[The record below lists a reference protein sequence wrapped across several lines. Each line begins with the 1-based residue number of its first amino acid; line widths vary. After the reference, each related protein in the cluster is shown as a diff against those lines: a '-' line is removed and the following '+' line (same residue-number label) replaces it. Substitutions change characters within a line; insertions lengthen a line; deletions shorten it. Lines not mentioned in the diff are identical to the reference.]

1 MSCYLGGHVGA
12 LLSAL
17 GARSATEE
25 SGMTG
30 VTLAECVAIYGDED
44 GLRYYEEY
52 ERERE
57 VEKSR
62 CRVTEDHDDNSQ
74 IGSPL
79 VNPCPHGAVVQSGSS
94 SGTPPGD
101 RATVGTPAST
111 DPQVTPHHLEDT
123 QEPPRRPNAQRRGSA
138 LFEDEEEEA
147 ASDSDDE
154 SRAADRTR
162 GDPEGAE
169 DNSTG
174 EVAKHAEEAS
184 SLGDDEVLESQ
195 LDAEVGDIFVP
206 PIGATPPW
214 EDPRRRRIFNSPRA
228 GRIECFFL
236 EEDGE
241 RTKICEQGGARLRWV
256 PRELVARHRGP
267 AGSAELFDKFGGDEE
282 DDDEGTANANAGR
295 ASRRRRLIP
304 STPKAR
310 LRRFN
315 LSPSLTPRRFIE
327 NNTSVS
333 SPSLAQ
339 GRAKRLKTSTTPAA
353 KRASAE
359 VQHKPVVVDS
369 TLQQWRLF
377 EYLSSASPTQWVRKN
392 ISGAADPELKRIVAD
407 GFHGLIP
414 DEELMT
420 IARSGRSE
428 TPVRIAALMALLP
441 SGTAA
446 QNKDRCGEVAAS
458 VGEELSSGSAPIDIG
473 VVILVAICRQMS
485 ECMPIAQAKTARG
498 LIIFTLAALVRV
510 RVLWSVLEVPLPLG
524 LGQATAAEASEEEIL
539 RDVRFKN
546 ASLGERLTG
555 ALLVVC
561 GRRLMSGSGPEMR
574 IATILPWVVVN
585 GPKRVTSGRPSEEG
599 EGSVAP
605 PSEPSA
611 LFTRSDRFPEN
622 AVLHACRVMMGTG
635 ACTVSVDDAFAP
647 THPLQVEVYYKL
659 LLESG
664 CDRGALFTQLDKW
677 GTASPP
683 VAGSLLEIMIRD
695 YPQQCYGSRLWEKV
709 EDADLYRLVNR
720 LPGSGKL
727 GEAALRRLRPPRT
740 WPDRVRL
747 SPRTVEAA
755 WDISCALT
763 DAVLYSR
770 ALDDDSNRQEMEAA
784 LQFLVD
790 ALPALLGTGDIRPGL
805 LLHCGGLMDPRHTK
819 MLKTKNSPEPRPY
832 WVILSDERL
841 LKWYFDHNPDAEI
854 VRYARDHSG
863 VRPVRPLPPAL
874 FTEMSDKTRRTA
886 SEVARV
892 FYTKLFEVWKE
903 ADVERGLHRANVLRW
918 IFTQDYTPPEASLR
932 CLEGCYKD
940 ALLSWLSGISLR
952 PPAFVINR
960 IQSLID

>member
-1 MSCYLGGHVGA
+1 MRALRCRARLLRPDGLLRVPMSCYLGGHVGA

-30 VTLAECVAIYGDED
+30 VTLAECVAIYGNED
-44 GLRYYEEY
+44 GPRYYDEY
-52 ERERE
+52 ERERK
-57 VEKSR
+57 VEKSPSR
-62 CRVTEDHDDNSQ
+62 
-74 IGSPL
+74 L
-79 VNPCPHGAVVQSGSS
+79 VEGRNDTSQSGSS

-101 RATVGTPAST
+101 RASVGTPAST

-123 QEPPRRPNAQRRGSA
+123 QEPSRRPNGQGGGSA
-138 LFEDEEEEA
+138 LFGEEEEEA
-147 ASDSDDE
+147 ASHSDDE
-154 SRAADRTR
+154 SCASDGTR
-162 GDPEGAE
+162 GDPEETE
-169 DNSTG
+169 DNSAG
-174 EVAKHAEEAS
+174 EVASHVEEGS

-206 PIGATPPW
+206 SIGATPPW
-214 EDPRRRRIFNSPRA
+214 EDPRRRRIFNSPGA

-267 AGSAELFDKFGGDEE
+267 AGSAELFAKFGGDEE
-282 DDDEGTANANAGR
+282 DDDEGKAANANAGM
-295 ASRRRRLIP
+295 ASRRRRRLVP

-327 NNTSVS
+327 NNTTVS
-333 SPSLAQ
+333 SPAMAQ

-353 KRASAE
+353 IRASAE
-359 VQHKPVVVDS
+359 AQLKPVVVDS

-392 ISGAADPELKRIVAD
+392 ISGAADPELKRMVAD

-414 DEELMT
+414 DEELLA
-420 IARSGRSE
+420 IARSGHSD
-428 TPVRIAALMALLP
+428 TPVRIAALMALLS

-446 QNKDRCGEVAAS
+446 QNKDYCNEVAAS
-458 VGEELSSGSAPIDIG
+458 VGEELRSGSAPIDIG
-473 VVILVAICRQMS
+473 VVILVAICWQMS

-498 LIIFTLAALVRV
+498 LIVFTLATLVRV
-510 RVLWSVLEVPLPLG
+510 RVLWSVLDLPLPLG
-524 LGQATAAEASEEEIL
+524 LGQATAADASEEEIL
-539 RDVRFKN
+539 RDVRLKN

-561 GRRLMSGSGPEMR
+561 GKRLMSGSGPEMTM
-574 IATILPWVVVN
+574 ATILPWVVVN
-585 GPKRVTSGRPSEEG
+585 GPKRATSGRPSEEG

-611 LFTRSDRFPEN
+611 LFTRSDRFPES

-635 ACTVSVDDAFAP
+635 ACTLAVDDAFTP
-647 THPLQVEVYYKL
+647 THQLQVEVYYKL

-695 YPQQCYGSRLWEKV
+695 YPQQCYASRLWEKV

-727 GEAALRRLRPPRT
+727 GEAALRRLRPARI

-755 WDISCALT
+755 WDMSCALT

-770 ALDDDSNRQEMEAA
+770 ALDDGTNYQEMEVA

-790 ALPALLGTGDIRPGL
+790 ALPALLSTGDIRPGL
-805 LLHCGGLMDPRHTK
+805 LLH
-819 MLKTKNSPEPRPY
+819 
-832 WVILSDERL
+832 
-841 LKWYFDHNPDAEI
+841 
-854 VRYARDHSG
+854 
-863 VRPVRPLPPAL
+863 
-874 FTEMSDKTRRTA
+874 
-886 SEVARV
+886 
-892 FYTKLFEVWKE
+892 
-903 ADVERGLHRANVLRW
+903 
-918 IFTQDYTPPEASLR
+918 
-932 CLEGCYKD
+932 
-940 ALLSWLSGISLR
+940 
-952 PPAFVINR
+952 
-960 IQSLID
+960 

>member
-17 GARSATEE
+17 GARSATEQ

-57 VEKSR
+57 GDRVEKSPSR
-62 CRVTEDHDDNSQ
+62 LVEGRDDTSE
-74 IGSPL
+74 IGGPL
-79 VNPCPHGAVVQSGSS
+79 VNPCPHGAVVQSGSA

-101 RATVGTPAST
+101 RASVRTPAST

-123 QEPPRRPNAQRRGSA
+123 QEPPRRPNAQGGGSA
-138 LFEDEEEEA
+138 LFGEEES

-154 SRAADRTR
+154 SRASDGTR

-174 EVAKHAEEAS
+174 EVVSHAEEVS

-282 DDDEGTANANAGR
+282 DDDDEGTANANAGR

-333 SPSLAQ
+333 SPAMAQ
-339 GRAKRLKTSTTPAA
+339 GRAKRLKTSTTPSGS
-353 KRASAE
+353 RTSAE
-359 VQHKPVVVDS
+359 AQHKPVVVDS

-414 DEELMT
+414 DEDLMT

-428 TPVRIAALMALLP
+428 TPVRIAALMALLS

-446 QNKDRCGEVAAS
+446 QNKDRCSEVAAS
-458 VGEELSSGSAPIDIG
+458 AGEEFSSGSAPIDIG

-498 LIIFTLAALVRV
+498 LIVFTLAALVRV
-510 RVLWSVLEVPLPLG
+510 RVLWSVLDVPLPLG
-524 LGQATAAEASEEEIL
+524 LGQATAADPSEEEIL

-555 ALLVVC
+555 V
-561 GRRLMSGSGPEMR
+561 SWS
-574 IATILPWVVVN
+574 
-585 GPKRVTSGRPSEEG
+585 
-599 EGSVAP
+599 SVA
-605 PSEPSA
+605 SA
-611 LFTRSDRFPEN
+611 
-622 AVLHACRVMMGTG
+622 
-635 ACTVSVDDAFAP
+635 
-647 THPLQVEVYYKL
+647 
-659 LLESG
+659 
-664 CDRGALFTQLDKW
+664 
-677 GTASPP
+677 
-683 VAGSLLEIMIRD
+683 
-695 YPQQCYGSRLWEKV
+695 
-709 EDADLYRLVNR
+709 
-720 LPGSGKL
+720 
-727 GEAALRRLRPPRT
+727 
-740 WPDRVRL
+740 
-747 SPRTVEAA
+747 
-755 WDISCALT
+755 
-763 DAVLYSR
+763 
-770 ALDDDSNRQEMEAA
+770 
-784 LQFLVD
+784 
-790 ALPALLGTGDIRPGL
+790 
-805 LLHCGGLMDPRHTK
+805 
-819 MLKTKNSPEPRPY
+819 
-832 WVILSDERL
+832 
-841 LKWYFDHNPDAEI
+841 
-854 VRYARDHSG
+854 
-863 VRPVRPLPPAL
+863 
-874 FTEMSDKTRRTA
+874 
-886 SEVARV
+886 
-892 FYTKLFEVWKE
+892 
-903 ADVERGLHRANVLRW
+903 
-918 IFTQDYTPPEASLR
+918 
-932 CLEGCYKD
+932 
-940 ALLSWLSGISLR
+940 
-952 PPAFVINR
+952 
-960 IQSLID
+960 